1 MNIQLTIS
9 LLASDRP
16 DTLKKCLDSL
26 TPFLKE
32 LSSELIVVFTGK
44 EQETLNL
51 IRQYTSHILPF
62 TWCDDF
68 SAARNTGLREA
79 SGEWFLF
86 IDDDEWFE
94 DPIEIIQF
102 FQSGEYQ
109 KYRSG
114 YYVVRNYTDWSG
126 RQYTDANVARMCRL
140 TPETQFI
147 NPIHEFLNPLLKPN
161 KFFHCFVHH
170 YGYAEKDRE
179 KYKASKFARNLP
191 PLLKEYEKRPDV
203 HNCMQLVQ
211 EYQSIDDFETAIKYC
226 RQGLKL
232 AEKEARVGACELWM
246 QVRFPLLLSSAGR
259 PEEALKEG
267 ERLLLSPRT
276 LEVGQAH
283 LYAIMAGLCWE
294 LKEFQ
299 KGIRHVRAYREKM
312 RYLKNHPDK
321 AERQNGATVTYASA
335 KDRCMTAYVGGL
347 LFAAELEDTRQIK
360 EFLTWIPWED
370 EEQVKFQYQNLEN
383 WKHNYPKQKKSILE
397 GYSIQKT
404 DNGYVTLQKALYAE
418 ETQHFTEA
426 DEFYRMCVSSCPHA
440 FLYQL
445 IELAVRNQFSLDP
458 LFEQLSIEIWDECAK
473 LLTERTQT
481 VDMPEFLRN
490 VQAGTAGYPIYT
502 GRLEQYFLEKQLMQS
517 YLEISDLLELL
528 QEYCRV
534 VIAEANSLYKSEVL
548 SDPDYYALPSRYKFS
563 LVMEKVLD
571 GLSNNDYN
579 NCIPLLSKAVH
590 AFPEMSDV
598 IRKLSNY
605 LEEKLQTPRQPVSE
619 EFESLGNQVKQVL
632 RGLVETGQ
640 WQEAFGVAEQLMALL
655 PNDLEVLKMKQ
666 DILRH
671 I

>member
-32 LSSELIVVFTGK
+32 LGSELIVVFTGK
-44 EQETLNL
+44 EQATLNL

-246 QVRFPLLLSSAGR
+246 QVRFPLLLSSVGR

-283 LYAIMAGLCWE
+283 LHAIMAGLCWE
-294 LKEFQ
+294 LKEFE
-299 KGIRHVRAYREKM
+299 KGIRHVRAYRDRMK
-312 RYLKNHPDK
+312 YLKNHPDK

-335 KDRCMTAYVGGL
+335 KERCMTA
-347 LFAAELEDTRQIK
+347 DR
-360 EFLTWIPWED
+360 
-370 EEQVKFQYQNLEN
+370 
-383 WKHNYPKQKKSILE
+383 KS
-397 GYSIQKT
+397 
-404 DNGYVTLQKALYAE
+404 
-418 ETQHFTEA
+418 
-426 DEFYRMCVSSCPHA
+426 
-440 FLYQL
+440 
-445 IELAVRNQFSLDP
+445 
-458 LFEQLSIEIWDECAK
+458 
-473 LLTERTQT
+473 
-481 VDMPEFLRN
+481 
-490 VQAGTAGYPIYT
+490 
-502 GRLEQYFLEKQLMQS
+502 
-517 YLEISDLLELL
+517 
-528 QEYCRV
+528 V
-534 VIAEANSLYKSEVL
+534 V
-548 SDPDYYALPSRYKFS
+548 
-563 LVMEKVLD
+563 
-571 GLSNNDYN
+571 
-579 NCIPLLSKAVH
+579 
-590 AFPEMSDV
+590 
-598 IRKLSNY
+598 
-605 LEEKLQTPRQPVSE
+605 
-619 EFESLGNQVKQVL
+619 
-632 RGLVETGQ
+632 
-640 WQEAFGVAEQLMALL
+640 
-655 PNDLEVLKMKQ
+655 
-666 DILRH
+666 
-671 I
+671 

>member
-147 NPIHEFLNPLLKPN
+147 NPIHEFLNPLDKPN

-191 PLLKEYEKRPDV
+191 PLLKEYEKKPDV

-211 EYQSIDDFETAIKYC
+211 EYQSIDDYETAIKYC

-246 QVRFPLLLSSAGR
+246 QVRFPLLLSSVGR

-283 LYAIMAGLCWE
+283 LHAIMAGLCWE
-294 LKEFQ
+294 LKEFE
-299 KGIRHVRAYREKM
+299 KGIRHVRAYRDRMK
-312 RYLKNHPDK
+312 YLKNHPDK

-335 KDRCMTAYVGGL
+335 KERCMTAYVGGL
-347 LFAAELEDTRQIK
+347 LFAAELEDARQIK

-370 EEQVKFQYQNLEN
+370 EEQVRFQYQNLEN
-383 WKHNYPKQKKSILE
+383 WKHNYPKQRRRILE
-397 GYSIQKT
+397 GYSILQT

-418 ETQHFTEA
+418 ETQRFTEA
-426 DEFYRMCVSSCPHA
+426 EDLFKSCAANCPHA

-445 IELAVRNQFSLDP
+445 AELAVRNQFSLDP
-458 LFEQLSIEIWDECAK
+458 LFEQLSIENWDACAK
-473 LLTERTQT
+473 ILAERTEIS
-481 VDMPEFLRN
+481 DMPELAQN
-490 VQAGTAGYPIYT
+490 LQQEATGYPIYA
-502 GRLEQYFLEKQLMQS
+502 GRLQQYFLEKQLMQNS
-517 YLEISDLLELL
+517 LEIAGLLELL
-528 QEYCRV
+528 QEYCNV
-534 VIAEANSLYKSEVL
+534 VITEAESLYKSEIL
-548 SDPDYYALPSRYKFS
+548 SIPDYYALPSRYKFV
-563 LVMEKVLD
+563 LHMKNVLD
-571 GLSNNDYN
+571 CLASQDYSS
-579 NCIPLLSKAVH
+579 CIPLLAKAVR
-590 AFPEMSDV
+590 ALPEMSDV
-598 IRKLSNY
+598 IKVLSSD
-605 LEEKLQTPRQPVSE
+605 LEEKLQPPWQPVSE
-619 EFESLGNQVKQVL
+619 EFQALGNQVKQVL
-632 RGLVETGQ
+632 QGLIQAGQ
-640 WQEAFGVAEQLMALL
+640 WQEAYGVAEQLVTLL
-655 PNDLEVLKMKQ
+655 PDDLEVLKMKQ
-666 DILRH
+666 EILRQM
-671 I
+671 

>member
-44 EQETLNL
+44 EQATLNL

-94 DPIEIIQF
+94 DPSEIIQF

-109 KYRSG
+109 KFRSG

-147 NPIHEFLNPLLKPN
+147 NPIHEFLNPLDKPN

-191 PLLKEYEKRPDV
+191 PLLKEYEKKPDV

-211 EYQSIDDFETAIKYC
+211 EYQSIDDYETAIKYC

-246 QVRFPLLLSSAGR
+246 QVRFPLLLSSVGR

-283 LYAIMAGLCWE
+283 LHAIMAGLCWE
-294 LKEFQ
+294 LKEFE
-299 KGIRHVRAYREKM
+299 KGIRHVRAYRDRMK
-312 RYLKNHPDK
+312 YLKNHPDK

-335 KDRCMTAYVGGL
+335 KERCMTAYVGGL
-347 LFAAELEDTRQIK
+347 LFAAELEDARQIK

-370 EEQVKFQYQNLEN
+370 EEQVRFQYQNLEN
-383 WKHNYPKQKKSILE
+383 WKHNYPKQRRRILE
-397 GYSIQKT
+397 GYSILQT

-418 ETQHFTEA
+418 ETQRFTEA
-426 DEFYRMCVSSCPHA
+426 EDLFKSCAANCPHA

-445 IELAVRNQFSLDP
+445 AELAVRNQFSLDP
-458 LFEQLSIEIWDECAK
+458 LFEQLSIENWDACAK
-473 LLTERTQT
+473 ILAERTEIS
-481 VDMPEFLRN
+481 DMPELAQN
-490 VQAGTAGYPIYT
+490 LQQEATGYPIYA
-502 GRLEQYFLEKQLMQS
+502 GRLQQYFLEKQLMQNS
-517 YLEISDLLELL
+517 LEIAGLLELL
-528 QEYCRV
+528 QEYCNV
-534 VIAEANSLYKSEVL
+534 VITEAESLYKSEIL
-548 SDPDYYALPSRYKFS
+548 SIPDYYALPSRYKFV
-563 LVMEKVLD
+563 LHMKNVLD
-571 GLSNNDYN
+571 CLASQDYSS
-579 NCIPLLSKAVH
+579 CIPLLAKAVR
-590 AFPEMSDV
+590 ALPEMSDV
-598 IRKLSNY
+598 IKVLSSD
-605 LEEKLQTPRQPVSE
+605 LEEKLQPPWQPVSE
-619 EFESLGNQVKQVL
+619 EFQALGNQVKQVL
-632 RGLVETGQ
+632 QGLIQAGQ
-640 WQEAFGVAEQLMALL
+640 WQEAYGVAEQLVTLL
-655 PNDLEVLKMKQ
+655 PDDLEVLKMKQ
-666 DILRH
+666 EILRQM
-671 I
+671 

>member
-44 EQETLNL
+44 EQATLNL

-94 DPIEIIQF
+94 DPSEIIQF

-109 KYRSG
+109 KFRSG

-147 NPIHEFLNPLLKPN
+147 NPIHEFLNPLDKPN

-191 PLLKEYEKRPDV
+191 PLLKEYEKKPDV

-211 EYQSIDDFETAIKYC
+211 EYQSIDDYETAIKYC

-246 QVRFPLLLSSAGR
+246 QVRFPLLLSSVGR

-283 LYAIMAGLCWE
+283 LHAIMAGLCWE
-294 LKEFQ
+294 LKEFE
-299 KGIRHVRAYREKM
+299 KGIRHVRAYRDRMK
-312 RYLKNHPDK
+312 YLKNHPDK

-335 KDRCMTAYVGGL
+335 KERCMTAYVGGL
-347 LFAAELEDTRQIK
+347 LFAAELEDARQIK

-370 EEQVKFQYQNLEN
+370 EEQVRFQYQNLEN
-383 WKHNYPKQKKSILE
+383 WKHNYPKQRRRILE
-397 GYSIQKT
+397 GYSILQT

-418 ETQHFTEA
+418 ETQRFTDAEDLFKSCA
-426 DEFYRMCVSSCPHA
+426 ANCPHA

-445 IELAVRNQFSLDP
+445 AELAVRDQFSLDP
-458 LFEQLSIEIWDECAK
+458 LFEQLSIENWYACSK
-473 LLTERTQT
+473 LL
-481 VDMPEFLRN
+481 
-490 VQAGTAGYPIYT
+490 A
-502 GRLEQYFLEKQLMQS
+502 
-517 YLEISDLLELL
+517 
-528 QEYCRV
+528 
-534 VIAEANSLYKSEVL
+534 
-548 SDPDYYALPSRYKFS
+548 
-563 LVMEKVLD
+563 
-571 GLSNNDYN
+571 
-579 NCIPLLSKAVH
+579 
-590 AFPEMSDV
+590 
-598 IRKLSNY
+598 
-605 LEEKLQTPRQPVSE
+605 
-619 EFESLGNQVKQVL
+619 
-632 RGLVETGQ
+632 
-640 WQEAFGVAEQLMALL
+640 
-655 PNDLEVLKMKQ
+655 
-666 DILRH
+666 
-671 I
+671 

>member
-44 EQETLNL
+44 EQATLNL

-94 DPIEIIQF
+94 DPSEIIQF

-147 NPIHEFLNPLLKPN
+147 NPIHEFLNPLDKPN

-191 PLLKEYEKRPDV
+191 PLLKEYEKKPDV

-211 EYQSIDDFETAIKYC
+211 EYQSIDDYETAIKYC

-246 QVRFPLLLSSAGR
+246 QVRFPLLLSSVGR

-283 LYAIMAGLCWE
+283 LHAIMAGLCWE
-294 LKEFQ
+294 LKEFE
-299 KGIRHVRAYREKM
+299 KGIRHVRAYRDRMK
-312 RYLKNHPDK
+312 YLKNHPDK

-335 KDRCMTAYVGGL
+335 KERCMTAYVGGL
-347 LFAAELEDTRQIK
+347 LFAAELEDARQIK

-370 EEQVKFQYQNLEN
+370 EEQVRFQYQNLEN
-383 WKHNYPKQKKSILE
+383 WKHNYPKQRRRILE
-397 GYSIQKT
+397 GYSILQT

-418 ETQHFTEA
+418 ETQRFTEA
-426 DEFYRMCVSSCPHA
+426 EDLFKSCAANCPHA

-445 IELAVRNQFSLDP
+445 AELAVRNQFSLDP
-458 LFEQLSIEIWDECAK
+458 LFEQLSIENWDACAK
-473 LLTERTQT
+473 ILAERTEIS
-481 VDMPEFLRN
+481 DMPELAQN
-490 VQAGTAGYPIYT
+490 LQQEATGYPIYA
-502 GRLEQYFLEKQLMQS
+502 GRLQQYFLEKQLMQNS
-517 YLEISDLLELL
+517 LEIAGLLELL
-528 QEYCRV
+528 QEYCNV
-534 VIAEANSLYKSEVL
+534 VITEAESLYKSEIL
-548 SDPDYYALPSRYKFS
+548 SIPDYYALPSRYKFV
-563 LVMEKVLD
+563 LHMKNVLD
-571 GLSNNDYN
+571 CLASQDYSS
-579 NCIPLLSKAVH
+579 CIPLLAKAVR
-590 AFPEMSDV
+590 ALPEMSDV
-598 IRKLSNY
+598 IKVLSSD
-605 LEEKLQTPRQPVSE
+605 LEEKLQPPWQPVSE
-619 EFESLGNQVKQVL
+619 EFQALGNQVKQVL
-632 RGLVETGQ
+632 QGLIQAGQ
-640 WQEAFGVAEQLMALL
+640 WQEAYGVAEQLVTLL
-655 PNDLEVLKMKQ
+655 PDDLEVLKMKQ
-666 DILRH
+666 EILRQM
-671 I
+671 

>member
-1 MNIQLTIS
+1 M
-9 LLASDRP
+9 
-16 DTLKKCLDSL
+16 
-26 TPFLKE
+26 
-32 LSSELIVVFTGK
+32 
-44 EQETLNL
+44 
-51 IRQYTSHILPF
+51 
-62 TWCDDF
+62 
-68 SAARNTGLREA
+68 
-79 SGEWFLF
+79 
-86 IDDDEWFE
+86 
-94 DPIEIIQF
+94 
-102 FQSGEYQ
+102 
-109 KYRSG
+109 
-114 YYVVRNYTDWSG
+114 
-126 RQYTDANVARMCRL
+126 
-140 TPETQFI
+140 
-147 NPIHEFLNPLLKPN
+147 
-161 KFFHCFVHH
+161 
-170 YGYAEKDRE
+170 
-179 KYKASKFARNLP
+179 
-191 PLLKEYEKRPDV
+191 
-203 HNCMQLVQ
+203 
-211 EYQSIDDFETAIKYC
+211 
-226 RQGLKL
+226 
-232 AEKEARVGACELWM
+232 
-246 QVRFPLLLSSAGR
+246 
-259 PEEALKEG
+259 
-267 ERLLLSPRT
+267 
-276 LEVGQAH
+276 
-283 LYAIMAGLCWE
+283 
-294 LKEFQ
+294 
-299 KGIRHVRAYREKM
+299 
-312 RYLKNHPDK
+312 
-321 AERQNGATVTYASA
+321 
-335 KDRCMTAYVGGL
+335 
-347 LFAAELEDTRQIK
+347 
-360 EFLTWIPWED
+360 
-370 EEQVKFQYQNLEN
+370 
-383 WKHNYPKQKKSILE
+383 
-397 GYSIQKT
+397 
-404 DNGYVTLQKALYAE
+404 
-418 ETQHFTEA
+418 
-426 DEFYRMCVSSCPHA
+426 
-440 FLYQL
+440 
-445 IELAVRNQFSLDP
+445 RNQFSLDP

>member
-147 NPIHEFLNPLLKPN
+147 NPIHEFLNPLDKPN

-191 PLLKEYEKRPDV
+191 PLLKEYEKKPDV

-211 EYQSIDDFETAIKYC
+211 EYQSIDDYETAIKYC

-246 QVRFPLLLSSAGR
+246 QVRFPLLLSSVGR

-283 LYAIMAGLCWE
+283 LHAIMAGLCWE
-294 LKEFQ
+294 LKEFE
-299 KGIRHVRAYREKM
+299 KGIRHVRAYRDRMK
-312 RYLKNHPDK
+312 YLKNHPDK

-335 KDRCMTAYVGGL
+335 KERCMTAYVGGL
-347 LFAAELEDTRQIK
+347 LFAAELEDARQIK

-370 EEQVKFQYQNLEN
+370 EEQVRFQYQNLEN
-383 WKHNYPKQKKSILE
+383 WKHNYPKQRRRILE
-397 GYSIQKT
+397 GYSILQT

-418 ETQHFTEA
+418 ETQRFTEA
-426 DEFYRMCVSSCPHA
+426 EDLFKSCAANCPHA

-445 IELAVRNQFSLDP
+445 AELAVRNQFSLDP
-458 LFEQLSIEIWDECAK
+458 LFEQLSIENWDACAK
-473 LLTERTQT
+473 ILAERTEIS
-481 VDMPEFLRN
+481 DMPELAQN
-490 VQAGTAGYPIYT
+490 LQQEATGYPIYA
-502 GRLEQYFLEKQLMQS
+502 GRLQQYFLEKQLMQ
-517 YLEISDLLELL
+517 
-528 QEYCRV
+528 
-534 VIAEANSLYKSEVL
+534 NSLENKQ
-548 SDPDYYALPSRYKFS
+548 
-563 LVMEKVLD
+563 
-571 GLSNNDYN
+571 
-579 NCIPLLSKAVH
+579 
-590 AFPEMSDV
+590 AF
-598 IRKLSNY
+598 
-605 LEEKLQTPRQPVSE
+605 
-619 EFESLGNQVKQVL
+619 
-632 RGLVETGQ
+632 
-640 WQEAFGVAEQLMALL
+640 
-655 PNDLEVLKMKQ
+655 
-666 DILRH
+666 
-671 I
+671 

>member
-147 NPIHEFLNPLLKPN
+147 NPIHEFLNPLDKPN

-170 YGYAEKDRE
+170 YGYAEKARE

-191 PLLKEYEKRPDV
+191 PLLKEYEKKPDV

-211 EYQSIDDFETAIKYC
+211 EYQSIDDYETAIKYC

-246 QVRFPLLLSSAGR
+246 QVRFPLLLSSVGR

-283 LYAIMAGLCWE
+283 LHAIMAGLCWE
-294 LKEFQ
+294 LKEFE
-299 KGIRHVRAYREKM
+299 KGIRHVRAYRDRMK
-312 RYLKNHPDK
+312 YLKNHPDK

-335 KDRCMTAYVGGL
+335 KERCMTAYVGGL
-347 LFAAELEDTRQIK
+347 LFAAELEDARQIK

-370 EEQVKFQYQNLEN
+370 EEQVRFQYQNLEN
-383 WKHNYPKQKKSILE
+383 WKHNYPKQRRRILE
-397 GYSIQKT
+397 GYSILQT

-418 ETQHFTEA
+418 ETQRFTEA
-426 DEFYRMCVSSCPHA
+426 EDLFKSCAANCPHA

-445 IELAVRNQFSLDP
+445 AELAVRNQFSLDP
-458 LFEQLSIEIWDECAK
+458 LFEQLSIENWDACAK
-473 LLTERTQT
+473 ILAERTEIS
-481 VDMPEFLRN
+481 DMPELAQN
-490 VQAGTAGYPIYT
+490 LQQEATGYPIYA
-502 GRLEQYFLEKQLMQS
+502 GRLQQYFLEKQLMQNS
-517 YLEISDLLELL
+517 LEIAGLLELL
-528 QEYCRV
+528 QEYCNV
-534 VIAEANSLYKSEVL
+534 VITEAESLYKSEIL
-548 SDPDYYALPSRYKFS
+548 SIPDYYALPSRYKFV
-563 LVMEKVLD
+563 LHMKNVLD
-571 GLSNNDYN
+571 CLASQDYSS
-579 NCIPLLSKAVH
+579 CIPLLAKAVR
-590 AFPEMSDV
+590 ALPEMSDV
-598 IRKLSNY
+598 IKVLSSD
-605 LEEKLQTPRQPVSE
+605 LEEKLQPPRQPVSE
-619 EFESLGNQVKQVL
+619 EFQALGNQVKQVL
-632 RGLVETGQ
+632 QGLIQAGQ
-640 WQEAFGVAEQLMALL
+640 WQEAYGVAEQLVTLL
-655 PNDLEVLKMKQ
+655 PDDLEVLKMKQ
-666 DILRH
+666 EILRQM
-671 I
+671 